1 MNPCAITPRRAGGF
15 TLLELTIVMGI
26 LSGFLVMLVQ
36 LVSSGLSMFGEGEL
50 GQALADRASQAQRVI
65 TRELTTLRG
74 SASARDRDRV
84 DDRLVVQLLPIGLPP
99 LPERG
104 ATRVQVL
111 RAAVH
116 LPPDRELELLEG
128 EVARRIAEQRPEL
141 KGDELATAV
150 QKQLGLEPLRGVG
163 NLLLLP
169 WRQEG
174 DDALLELRAGWF
186 LPGQELPLS
195 KERSVDAF
203 QVPLPGSPDLP
214 GMLVYQVTMP
224 VLRDLLHV
232 EFLLWGQATTG
243 WGDETALAT
252 ASTARSAPQRVWDS
266 SRGGWLVDEA
276 SGGAFVYDRGPLS
289 ADDATDDVHPHAIL
303 VRCVVAQPAEVAA
316 EGLLD
321 GELFEADTTLTLV
334 DGARFPGPDD
344 GGFVKIDG
352 EWLRYAERDGDL
364 LRGLVRGARRT
375 KATAHAT
382 GARVHVGR
390 KVEFVVPVLHAKDDW
405 NG

>member
-1 MNPCAITPRRAGGF
+1 MSPSPTSPRRAGGF

-50 GQALADRASQAQRVI
+50 GQALADRSSQAQRVI
-65 TRELTTLRG
+65 TRELSTLRG

-84 DDRLVVQLLPIGLPP
+84 DDRLVVQSLPIGLPP

-116 LPPDRELELLEG
+116 LPPDRELLLLEG
-128 EVARRIAEQRPEL
+128 EVTRRLNEEKPEL
-141 KGDELATAV
+141 KGDELVAAV

-195 KERSVDAF
+195 KERSIDPF
-203 QVPLPGSPDLP
+203 QVPVPGSPDLP

-232 EFLLWGQATTG
+232 EFLLWGQATTA
-243 WGDETALAT
+243 WGDETALAA
-252 ASTARSAPQRVWDS
+252 ASTARSAPQQVWDS

-289 ADDATDDVHPHAIL
+289 ADDATDDIHPHAIL
-303 VRCVVAQPAEVAA
+303 VRCVVAQPAEIAA

-321 GELFEADTTLTLV
+321 AELYEGDTSLTLV
-334 DGARFPGPDD
+334 DGARFPGAEV

-352 EWLRYAERDGDL
+352 EWLRYAERDGDQ

-375 KATAHAT
+375 KATTHAV
-382 GARVHVGR
+382 GSRVHVGR
-390 KVEFVVPVLHAKDDW
+390 RVEFVVPVLHAKDDW